1 MRNFATAKFSLVLL
15 IGSSGTGLHAFQ
27 SNAASNGK
35 PFEVARAHRDL
46 TFKRVSM
53 GEIIDSQATDA
64 GFESFEAGKTKLALT
79 AFKASD
85 GEVLTVQH
93 GMFRSPGRVL

>member
-1 MRNFATAKFSLVLL
+1 VNFATTRFSVVLL
-15 IGSSGTGLHAFQ
+15 IGSLGIGLQAFQ

-35 PFEVARAHRDL
+35 PVEAARAHRDL

-53 GEIIDSQATDA
+53 GEIIDNEATAA
-64 GFESFEAGKTKLALT
+64 GFESFEAGRVKLAFT

-85 GEVLTVQH
+85 GEGLTVQR
-93 GMFRSPGRVL
+93 GMFRSPDEASR